1 MYQSF
6 DSLPS
11 HARLWIY
18 QANRSFS
25 SVEKEQLFNGLKDLC
40 EQWSAHGTPL
50 QTSFTI
56 QFDQFV
62 IMAVDEQV
70 NGASGC
76 SIDGSVRYLKSL
88 QDQLGID
95 FFDRTCV
102 AFLKEGKI
110 IVHPV
115 AEIRNLFESYA
126 LSAETVTFNNT
137 LTTKAE
143 WENHWRVP
151 VKDSWLARY
160 LPKTAVAD

>member
-1 MYQSF
+1 MYRSF
-6 DSLPS
+6 DSMPA

-25 SVEKEQLFNGLKDLC
+25 TAEKEQLFNGLKDLC

-50 QTSFTI
+50 HTSFTI

-62 IMAVDEQV
+62 IMAVDEKV

-102 AFLKEGKI
+102 AFLQEGKI

-115 AEIRNLFESYA
+115 VGIRNLFESYA
-126 LSAETVTFNNT
+126 LLAETVTFNNT
-137 LTTKAE
+137 LTTKGE
-143 WENHWRVP
+143 WEKHWRVP

-160 LPKTAVAD
+160 LPKTTVAG

>member
-6 DSLPS
+6 DSLPA

-18 QANRSFS
+18 QANRTFNT
-25 SVEKEQLFNGLKDLC
+25 VEKEQLFNGLKDLC

-50 QTSFTI
+50 RTSFTI

-62 IMAVDEQV
+62 IMAVDEKV

-102 AFLKEGKI
+102 AFLQEGKI
-110 IVHPV
+110 IVHPF
-115 AEIRNLFESYA
+115 AGIRNLFESYT
-126 LSAETVTFNNT
+126 LLAETVTFNNT
-137 LTTKAE
+137 LTTKGE
-143 WENHWRVP
+143 WEKHWKVP
-151 VKDSWLARY
+151 VKESWLARY

>member
-1 MYQSF
+1 MYRSF
-6 DSLPS
+6 DSMPA

-25 SVEKEQLFNGLKDLC
+25 TAEKEQLFNGLKDLC

-50 QTSFTI
+50 QTSFVI
-56 QFDQFV
+56 QFDQFI

-76 SIDGSVRYLKSL
+76 SIDGTVRFMKSL

-95 FFDRTCV
+95 FFDRTRV

-110 IVHPV
+110 IVHTV
-115 AEIRNLFESYA
+115 TEVRNLFESQA

-137 LTTKAE
+137 VTTKAE
-143 WENHWRVP
+143 WEKHWRVP
-151 VKDSWLARY
+151 VKESWLARY
-160 LPKTAVAD
+160 LPKTSVAG

>member
-6 DSLPS
+6 DSMPA

-25 SVEKEQLFNGLKDLC
+25 TAEKEQLFKGLKDLC

-50 QTSFTI
+50 QTSFVI

-62 IMAVDEQV
+62 IMAVDEQL

-76 SIDGSVRYLKSL
+76 SIDGTVRFMKSL
-88 QDQLGID
+88 QDQSGID
-95 FFDRTCV
+95 FFDRTRV

-110 IVHPV
+110 IVHTV
-115 AEIRNLFESYA
+115 TEVRNLLESQA
-126 LSAETVTFNNT
+126 LSAETVTFNNIV
-137 LTTKAE
+137 TTKAE
-143 WENHWRVP
+143 WEKYWRVP
-151 VKDSWLARY
+151 VKESWLARY
-160 LPKTAVAD
+160 LPKTAVAG

>member
-11 HARLWIY
+11 DARLWIY
-18 QANRSFS
+18 QANRTFNP
-25 SVEKEQLFNGLKDLC
+25 VEKEQLFNGLKVLC

-50 QTSFTI
+50 RTSFTI

-62 IMAVDEQV
+62 IMAVDEKV

-76 SIDGSVRYLKSL
+76 SIDGTVRYMKKF

-95 FFDRTCV
+95 FFDRTLV

-110 IVHPV
+110 ITHPIT
-115 AEIRNLFESYA
+115 ELRNLIESQV

-137 LTTKAE
+137 LTTKSE
-143 WENHWRVP
+143 WEKHWRVP
-151 VKDSWLARY
+151 VKDFWLARY
-160 LPKTAVAD
+160 LPKTAVTG